1 MIIYSLRIF
10 TYSAYT
16 CVLQHSL
23 IYIRSATNQ
32 LSPDY
37 IHDKSA
43 ERKAT
48 CCLEYTSP
56 LTGSEITILM
66 VIGTDYIGQYT
77 SSSHTIVDT
86 IVFER
91 AMCSFLSSTTYHYG
105 FKFSTGIIKYTIYID
120 YYMAFFISYPLSA
133 RYGFNFSTGII
144 IYTIYSYRY
153 HVINGKCCVIV
164 VAEIISGENWLVMFL
179 FSV

>member
-10 TYSAYT
+10 TYSAHT

-48 CCLEYTSP
+48 CCFEYTSP
-56 LTGSEITILM
+56 LTGSEITTLM

-91 AMCSFLSSTTYHYG
+91 AMCSFLSSTRRTAMDLTSLQG
-105 FKFSTGIIKYTIYID
+105 
-120 YYMAFFISYPLSA
+120 L
-133 RYGFNFSTGII
+133 
-144 IYTIYSYRY
+144 
-153 HVINGKCCVIV
+153 
-164 VAEIISGENWLVMFL
+164 
-179 FSV
+179 

>member
-1 MIIYSLRIF
+1 MIFKIF
-10 TYSAYT
+10 NDMIT

-23 IYIRSATNQ
+23 TYIRSATNQ

-56 LTGSEITILM
+56 LTGSEITTLM
-66 VIGTDYIGQYT
+66 VIGTAYIGQDT
-77 SSSHTIVDT
+77 ASSQTIVDT

-91 AMCSFLSSTTYHYG
+91 AMYSFLSSTKRTAMDLTSLQG
-105 FKFSTGIIKYTIYID
+105 
-120 YYMAFFISYPLSA
+120 L
-133 RYGFNFSTGII
+133 
-144 IYTIYSYRY
+144 
-153 HVINGKCCVIV
+153 
-164 VAEIISGENWLVMFL
+164 
-179 FSV
+179 

>member
-10 TYSAYT
+10 TYSAHT

-43 ERKAT
+43 E
-48 CCLEYTSP
+48 YTSP
-56 LTGSEITILM
+56 LTGSEITTLM
-66 VIGTDYIGQYT
+66 AIGTDYIGQYT

-91 AMCSFLSSTTYHYG
+91 AMCSFLSSTRRTAMDLTSLQG
-105 FKFSTGIIKYTIYID
+105 
-120 YYMAFFISYPLSA
+120 L
-133 RYGFNFSTGII
+133 
-144 IYTIYSYRY
+144 
-153 HVINGKCCVIV
+153 
-164 VAEIISGENWLVMFL
+164 
-179 FSV
+179 